1 MSADKREAAAN
12 DVSHPVAPVREAHDA
27 QDHEALGHDPTDEDA
42 LIDISNDESFPASD
56 PPSHT
61 AAVGRS
67 PALSSGYDETAER
80 ALAEE
85 RAQAATG
92 SSEDRLNE
100 TEASGGKK
108 LGVMRYVLG
117 ISLVAI
123 VIVFAALLLLYR

>member
-12 DVSHPVAPVREAHDA
+12 NVSHPVAPVREAHDA
-27 QDHEALGHDPTDEDA
+27 QDHEALGHDPTDEEA

-61 AAVGRS
+61 AVDGRS
-67 PALSSGYDETAER
+67 PALSSGYDEIAER

-92 SSEDRLNE
+92 SEDHLNE